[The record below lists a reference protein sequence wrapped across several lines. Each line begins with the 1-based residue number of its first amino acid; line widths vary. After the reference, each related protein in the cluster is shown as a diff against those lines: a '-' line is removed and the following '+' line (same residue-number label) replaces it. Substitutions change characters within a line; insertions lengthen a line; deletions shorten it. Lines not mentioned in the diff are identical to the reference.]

1 MELQEDL
8 VVMQG
13 GKMKVVRHGEL
24 KSMDMVMTLSNGT
37 QVAMDGTITM
47 PDGTSRMLMDG
58 EAITMDGE
66 FTTLEDMKGGNA
78 MEGDLGNQMND
89 K

>member
-1 MELQEDL
+1 MELKEDM

-13 GKMKVVRHGEL
+13 GKMMVVRHGEM
-24 KSMDMVMTLSNGT
+24 KSMDMVVRLSNGAR
-37 QVAMDGTITM
+37 VAMDGTITM

-66 FTTLEDMKGGNA
+66 FTTLEDMKDDNA
-78 MEGDLGNQMND
+78 MEGDLGNRMSDQ
-89 K
+89 